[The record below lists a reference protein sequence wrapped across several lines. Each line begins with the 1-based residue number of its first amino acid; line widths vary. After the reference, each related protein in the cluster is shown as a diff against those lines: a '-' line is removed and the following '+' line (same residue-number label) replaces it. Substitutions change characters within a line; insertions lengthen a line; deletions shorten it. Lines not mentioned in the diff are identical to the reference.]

1 MSTSAKKQADEQ
13 GAVVRLPDVLD
24 VKSADPLLR
33 ELLASRGQPIALD
46 ASGVQR
52 LGGLGLQVLLSAQAT
67 WQADGHSLQITEA
80 SAALCESLRLFGAD
94 ELLDLGGNS

>member
-67 WQADGHSLQITEA
+67 WRADGHSLQITEA
-80 SAALCESLRLFGAD
+80 VGSALR
-94 ELLDLGGNS
+94 ELKAFRGR